1 MIFTKLKSDHY
12 IFTTC
17 QLLNQNDNVYK
28 TESESGKELIFWVH
42 GDGVLSLHPNPETYN
57 ENPYRAELKKQIFG
71 SKAMKIRLSAV
82 N

>member
-12 IFTTC
+12 IFKTC
-17 QLLNQNDNVYK
+17 KLLNLNDNVYQ

-42 GDGVLSLHPNPETYN
+42 GDGILSLHSNPETYS
-57 ENPYRAELKKQIFG
+57 ESPYRAELKKQIFG
-71 SKAMKIRLSAV
+71 SQAMKNRLSAV